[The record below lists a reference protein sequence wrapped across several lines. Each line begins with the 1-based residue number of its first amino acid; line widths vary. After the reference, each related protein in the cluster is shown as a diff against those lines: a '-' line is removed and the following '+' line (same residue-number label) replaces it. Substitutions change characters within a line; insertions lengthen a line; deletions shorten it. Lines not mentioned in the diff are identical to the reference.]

1 MNNPHRSLVFVL
13 CAVTLPAAAAA
24 PSLPSSAQIKRG
36 EYIVKANGC
45 ADCHAPWKMGQ
56 HGPEPDLS
64 RGLVGHPQEMAMPQP
79 PKLEGP
85 WLWVGAATNTAF
97 AGPWGVSY
105 ASNLT
110 PDPETGI
117 GRWRPEDFIKS
128 LRTGRHAG
136 VGRQLMPPMPWP
148 AYRNYSDVD
157 LKAMYYYLRSQP
169 AVKNRVP
176 EYRPPGAA
184 R

>member
-1 MNNPHRSLVFVL
+1 
-13 CAVTLPAAAAA
+13 
-24 PSLPSSAQIKRG
+24 
-36 EYIVKANGC
+36 
-45 ADCHAPWKMGQ
+45 
-56 HGPEPDLS
+56 
-64 RGLVGHPQEMAMPQP
+64 MPQP